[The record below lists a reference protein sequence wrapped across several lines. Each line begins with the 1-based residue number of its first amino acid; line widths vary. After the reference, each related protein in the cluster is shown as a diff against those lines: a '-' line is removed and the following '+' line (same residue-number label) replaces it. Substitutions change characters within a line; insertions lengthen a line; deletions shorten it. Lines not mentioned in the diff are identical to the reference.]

1 MHLNDQLESKWSIH
15 GSEEGLC
22 WRNWNDWHRVRSL
35 RLVTLFS
42 AQPLLCGGTGDE
54 SLNFSSVVSS
64 SIARSYWDGFPSR
77 AAYRNVSRT
86 ILQWNQSIS
95 EIVEFSENMFIWG
108 KQRKSTVRKFK
119 NLTIST
125 RTGFFY
131 ILMKCLNLDF
141 FKYMKE
147 FLMF

>member
-1 MHLNDQLESKWSIH
+1 MHLNEQLESKWSIH

-22 WRNWNDWHRVRSL
+22 WRKWNNWHWVRSL
-35 RLVTLFS
+35 RLTTLFS
-42 AQPLLCGGTGDE
+42 AQPLPCGGTGDK
-54 SLNFSSVVSS
+54 SLNFSSVASS

-108 KQRKSTVRKFK
+108 NQRKSTVRKFK

-125 RTGFFY
+125 RAGFFTFWWNVW
-131 ILMKCLNLDF
+131 IWG
-141 FKYMKE
+141 
-147 FLMF
+147 FLRIWRNF